1 MKHKLFIIL
10 LLIFADKL
18 YAQNHENTN
27 KQQLVG
33 IDLFQLPATTLS
45 FKYQFATNPKL
56 SINSNIGFTVN
67 YANSA
72 DLIGYWTSLNFTDDA
87 NALYN
92 KEIENGAFVNLGV
105 QYNFRNNYE
114 KNHFY
119 IGLYQTNSYVYEK
132 GLQGHIT
139 VNDIIYEKVEHKKYL
154 FSVASNFGYQFRTKK
169 RLQLDFGI
177 QFSKRFNDNG
187 QLYGHENYIPGLGF
201 NAYNEG
207 NSIYHLIYFN
217 IHYLLKKEQK

>member
-1 MKHKLFIIL
+1 
-10 LLIFADKL
+10 
-18 YAQNHENTN
+18 
-27 KQQLVG
+27 
-33 IDLFQLPATTLS
+33 
-45 FKYQFATNPKL
+45 
-56 SINSNIGFTVN
+56 
-67 YANSA
+67 
-72 DLIGYWTSLNFTDDA
+72 
-87 NALYN
+87 
-92 KEIENGAFVNLGV
+92 V

-119 IGLYQTNSYVYEK
+119 IGLYQTNSYIHEIGQQGNDTGSGIVYE
-132 GLQGHIT
+132 
-139 VNDIIYEKVEHKKYL
+139 NVEHWKYL
-154 FSVASNFGYQFRTKK
+154 IGIASNVGYHFRTKK

-217 IHYLLKKEQK
+217 IHYFLKKEQK